1 MKVLVMGGA
10 GKVGTALVKALKNAY
25 EVEIVEL
32 KIKPEPQ
39 RFDVLHV
46 AIPWQGDFVSKVSA
60 VVKEFKVGLVIN
72 HSTVSPGTTKAIGPD
87 AVHSPILGQ
96 SDDLDNEIYRFTK
109 WVGTQSDKVG
119 RLAASHL
126 ATAGI
131 NARIMGT
138 PTDTETLKL
147 LCLFRYL
154 NDLAFYE
161 TAGQVL
167 DGLKVNRELL
177 NVWTNAYN
185 EGYKGTKF
193 SRSTLSF
200 PNGKIG
206 GTCVAQNSKLLYEI
220 TKNVGVKKDL
230 EIFKLLD
237 LPGDKNL

>member
-1 MKVLVMGGA
+1 MKVIVMGGA
-10 GKVGTALVKALKNAY
+10 GKVGTALVNALKNAHD
-25 EVEIVEL
+25 VQIVEANS
-32 KIKPEPQ
+32 KPEAQ
-39 RFDVLHV
+39 KFDILHV

-72 HSTVSPGTTKAIGPD
+72 HSTVPPGTTKAIGPD

-96 SDDLDNEIYRFTK
+96 HDDLENEIYRFTK
-109 WVGTQSDKVG
+109 WVGAQSDKAG

-131 NARIMGT
+131 DARIMGT

-154 NDLAFYE
+154 NELSFYE

-167 DGLKVNRELL
+167 DGLKVNRNLL
-177 NVWTNAYN
+177 NVWTKAYN

-193 SRSTLSF
+193 SRSILSF

-206 GTCVAQNSKLLYEI
+206 GTCVAQNSKLLFTV
-220 TKNVGVKKDL
+220 TKNEWIKKAL
-230 EIFKLLD
+230 ELFKLI
-237 LPGDKNL
+237 